1 MALAG
6 ALRLEVSELKGKT
19 LETQSLLEKREMEA
33 NLATQQQAE
42 AEKQAHM
49 DVSVLVGTHTCR
61 CTCMLSAT
69 LAQLYISPYLLYT

>member
-6 ALRLEVSELKGKT
+6 ALRLEVSELKEKT

-42 AEKQAHM
+42 TEKRVHM
-49 DVSVLVGTHTCR
+49 DVSVLVV
-61 CTCMLSAT
+61 L
-69 LAQLYISPYLLYT
+69 

>member
-49 DVSVLVGTHTCR
+49 DVRLSVLVGTHTCR
-61 CTCMLSAT
+61 CTCMSVLHLPNST
-69 LAQLYISPYLLYT
+69 